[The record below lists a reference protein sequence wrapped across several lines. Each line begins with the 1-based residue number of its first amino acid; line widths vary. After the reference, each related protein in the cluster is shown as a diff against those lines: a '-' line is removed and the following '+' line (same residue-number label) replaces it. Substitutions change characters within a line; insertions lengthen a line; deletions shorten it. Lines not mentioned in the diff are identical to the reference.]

1 MCQKIIGFYFSFW
14 LTLLMDSLILLECD
28 ELILS
33 SNDTLTLLHCLEERL
48 DFIKIKGDKENK
60 EKIEM
65 IRLALARNLAR
76 ALIAEAQSP

>member
-1 MCQKIIGFYFSFW
+1 
-14 LTLLMDSLILLECD
+14 MDSLVLLESD

-33 SNDTLTLLHCLEERL
+33 SNDTFTLLHCLQERL
-48 DFIKIKGDKENK
+48 DIIEIKGDKENQ

-76 ALIAEAQSP
+76 ALVAEAEAA